1 MLDWMYWTIPSGFFF
16 GGIFAALVVMGLW
29 DRVSPSRKR
38 KGFLPIATTRGDR
51 LFLAIFSAIGI
62 HLVWLALFGNAGLWI
77 PFTGAIGWFGVLGR
91 WG

>member
-1 MLDWMYWTIPSGFFF
+1 MLDWMYWTIPSGLFF
-16 GGIFAALVVMGLW
+16 GGLFAALAVMGLW

-51 LFLAIFSAIGI
+51 LFLGILSAIGI
-62 HLVWLALFGNAGLWI
+62 HLIGLAFLATWPVWIFSLTSLAWC
-77 PFTGAIGWFGVLGR
+77 AIMGR

>member
-1 MLDWMYWTIPSGFFF
+1 MLDWMYWTIPSGLFF

-62 HLVWLALFGNAGLWI
+62 HLLGLAFMATLPVWIFSITALAWA
-77 PFTGAIGWFGVLGR
+77 AIMGR